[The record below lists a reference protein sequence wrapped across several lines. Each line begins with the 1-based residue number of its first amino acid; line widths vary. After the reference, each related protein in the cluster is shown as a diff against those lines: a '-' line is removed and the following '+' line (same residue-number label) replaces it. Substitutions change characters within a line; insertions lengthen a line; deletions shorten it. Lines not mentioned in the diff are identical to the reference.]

1 MGAYGLSKANRLY
14 WLGRYAE
21 RAFTVIECM
30 EVAYDRALDGP
41 PFDYENW
48 CRRLEIPCDYES
60 SDEFFRSYLFDAA
73 NFDSVA
79 ACLDYAFDNAI
90 VLRDII
96 TSRTLSYV
104 QLAKNVMDNAKASI
118 APVLD
123 LQSICD
129 YLMAFKGCV
138 DEFVIDEDN
147 RMVIKCGFT
156 VERIDLCLR
165 LDYKL
170 DELDKE
176 FARLESR
183 LRRTHVARDAERLR
197 LLLALVPNP
206 DPARNKDILLE
217 CVENL
222 FPDA

>member
-1 MGAYGLSKANRLY
+1 MGTYGLSKANRLY

-41 PFDYENW
+41 PFDYEEW
-48 CRRLEIPCDYES
+48 CRALEIPCDYES
-60 SDEFFRSYLFDAA
+60 SDQFFRSYLFDPT
-73 NFDSVA
+73 NYDSVA
-79 ACLDYAFDNAI
+79 ASIDAAFDNAI
-90 VLRDII
+90 VLRNIL
-96 TSRTLSYV
+96 TSRTLSYI
-104 QLAKNVMDNAKASI
+104 QLAKNVMDNAHASI
-118 APVLD
+118 APMLD
-123 LQSICD
+123 LQNVCD

-138 DEFVIDEDN
+138 DEFIASEDD

-165 LDYKL
+165 LGFRL
-170 DELDKE
+170 EELDKE

-183 LRRTHVARDAERLR
+183 LRRTHVPRDAERLR
-197 LLLALVPNP
+197 LLLCLVPNP
-206 DPARNKDILLE
+206 DPEKNRDILID